1 MPETLDD
8 LREHLQWAVELEHA
22 TLPPYLCALYT
33 LDPERNPEAVE
44 VVGSVFAEEMLHLT
58 LAANLLNA
66 VGGRPRL
73 DTPENMKPFPR
84 TLPHGNLKLS
94 LEPFGPEALENFL
107 RLEAPTPDGAPAQ
120 TEGYDTIGQF
130 YAAIENG
137 LRTLCAR
144 LGEEAVFT
152 GDPSRQIG
160 ESHFRHTAGRLVPV
174 TDLESALAALDEI
187 VEQGEGMA
195 RDEVWDGDKDVF
207 HPERDEVAHY
217 YRFLELKAG
226 RRYQRGDTPNSG
238 PTGDPITVDPAGVY
252 PITTTASSEEFNR
265 AYRALLRALD
275 EAFDGSPQLM
285 GSAVAAMFGVK
296 SQAMALIAKGA
307 LPAFVYV
314 EAG

>member
-33 LDPERNPEAVE
+33 LDPERNPDAVQ

-73 DTPENMKPFPR
+73 DTPGTMQPFPR
-84 TLPHGNLKLS
+84 TLPHGNLELS
-94 LEPFGPEALENFL
+94 LEPFGPRALENFL
-107 RLEAPTPDGAPAQ
+107 RLEAPTPPGEKAR

-137 LRTLCAR
+137 LRTLCDR

-160 ESHFRHTAGRLVPV
+160 ESHFRHTAGQLVTV
-174 TDLESALAALDEI
+174 TDLKSAMAAMAEI

-195 RDEVWDGDKDVF
+195 GDEVWDGDKDVF
-207 HPERDEVAHY
+207 HPDRDEVAHY
-217 YRFLELKAG
+217 YRFVELKEG
-226 RRYQRGDTPNSG
+226 RRYRRGDTPASG
-238 PTGDPITVDPAGVY
+238 PTGDPIRVDPEGVH
-252 PITTTASSEEFNR
+252 PITGTASSEEFNR
-265 AYRALLRALD
+265 TYRDLLRSLE
-275 EAFDGSPQLM
+275 EAFDGSPSLL
-285 GSAVAAMFGVK
+285 GSAVGAMFAVK
-296 SQAMALIAKGA
+296 AQAMALIEKGA
-307 LPAFVYV
+307 LPTFEYV
-314 EAG
+314 R